1 MYIFDWVFLFG
12 PLVGWAVS
20 RGESRGLGSLF
31 SRQPM
36 CDGWGCV
43 PAQFVVWPKVH
54 RLLDRSDGLGAN
66 EMCISKS
73 VHQAGCSPACPSTVS
88 VPPVWATA
96 TLPLQEAVQA
106 PAGWSGPG
114 SHQIAAFPLGPC
126 VLKTLYVPF
135 RSKVS
140 ISPSPT
146 GLLTA
151 IPCLFSKARRSGS
164 SSSQCRTQAEESD
177 MGLRIVLCENFYS
190 LIISQFVGHPP
201 GGYGIWLYCES
212 APPAPLVVSFLMFL
226 VLVASVFFISDC
238 SADVILV
245 CS

>member
-66 EMCISKS
+66 EMLTVNSKS

-96 TLPLQEAVQA
+96 TPASPGGCPK

-146 GLLTA
+146 GLLTVCPVYSPKPDVQGTHLPSA
-151 IPCLFSKARRSGS
+151 GL
-164 SSSQCRTQAEESD
+164 QAEESD

-212 APPAPLVVSFLMFL
+212 APPAPLVVPSWCF
-226 VLVASVFFISDC
+226 
-238 SADVILV
+238 
-245 CS
+245 